1 MKKIFLILFALLLM
15 VSCGGDDPAAEIVQG
30 ALGGKCFRNKTCDK
44 GLTCSEHDI
53 CVKEDSSGNSDD
65 SDDLADYD
73 SNDNTENHDSN
84 DPGDEEHSSDNDT
97 SESGDENN
105 DFSDSEPDNDS
116 AENEAQCG
124 NGTKEA
130 GEICEK
136 GDYVTCSEVN
146 NEYSSSN
153 FATCNDFCN
162 GWNTDKCEN
171 AYQPLASF
179 PAVTFG
185 LDYLYNGLSAYEA
198 ADNQL
203 HELWN
208 AALFNA
214 SIVMNGG
221 TYSIPNPQAN
231 THWIAAYYDSSV
243 LSFYQ
248 NSFLCDDEMN
258 CQFAT
263 PAVIFGAAL
272 SALKAG
278 KELSIGISDDNEVN
292 MLIEDFMNDKDCVML
307 VGYGTLKVDSVNI
320 SAGSAGNFNFTTSKI
335 GLYLPGATPE
345 GDMTGELE
353 AAGFTIC
360 K

>member
-1 MKKIFLILFALLLM
+1 MKKVFLILSALFLI
-15 VSCGGDDPAAEIVQG
+15 VSCGDDPESGVSAAQG
-30 ALGGKCFRNKTCDK
+30 ELNGECYPNKTCNE
-44 GLTCSEHDI
+44 GLDCSDENI
-53 CVKEDSSGNSDD
+53 CIKTGDPADSGDLPDAGGDADASDTSDTSSDD
-65 SDDLADYD
+65 D
-73 SNDNTENHDSN
+73 ST
-84 DPGDEEHSSDNDT
+84 DT
-97 SESGDENN
+97 SDSANDGDTTDSPDSENENN
-105 DFSDSEPDNDS
+105 E
-116 AENEAQCG
+116 AECG
-124 NGTKEA
+124 NGTKEN
-130 GEICEK
+130 GEVCEK
-136 GDYVTCSEVN
+136 GEYVQCSKVDAQ
-146 NEYSSSN
+146 YSDSN

-179 PAVTFG
+179 PAVTFE

-198 ADNQL
+198 ADNQV

-214 SIVMNGG
+214 SITMESG

-231 THWIAAYYDSSV
+231 THWIAAYYDSNA

-248 NSFLCDDEMN
+248 NSFFCDDEMS

-272 SALKAG
+272 SELKAG
-278 KELSIGISDDNEVN
+278 KELSIGISDENQVN
-292 MLIEDFMNDKDCVML
+292 MLIEDFMDDKDCVML
-307 VGYGTLKVDSVNI
+307 VGYGTLKVDSVTV
-320 SAGSAGNFNFTTSKI
+320 APGSAGNFKFTTSKI

-345 GDMTGELE
+345 GDVTAELE
-353 AAGFTIC
+353 KEGFTIC